1 MYSYADNKKQKFQIC
16 LDRDTEGKGT
26 RKSST
31 IKNDGT
37 SCSANWVFF
46 FSLLLPWHALTHGN
60 GLYGVGNLLTIYF
73 YILQLVPNNCT
84 IKIMTS
90 T

>member
-1 MYSYADNKKQKFQIC
+1 MSFVVYESACICIHTIKKQKFEIC

-37 SCSANWVFF
+37 SCSTNWVFF
-46 FSLLLPWHALTHGN
+46 FLYFCYGTH
-60 GLYGVGNLLTIYF
+60 LHTEMVYMELEIF
-73 YILQLVPNNCT
+73 
-84 IKIMTS
+84 
-90 T
+90 